1 MQALEI
7 KLNEKG
13 ITILN
18 IYGPN
23 KYDTSLFEVLET
35 SKR

>member
-7 KLNEKG
+7 KLKEKG

-23 KYDTSLFEVLET
+23 KDDTSLFEVLQT
-35 SKR
+35 YKR